1 MRPCRSLAILALAVN
16 GLCLSVAQGQDRS
29 SPELHKLY
37 ALVVVD
43 INSGLGESVVID
55 GNRVEEALRHGIG
68 SDRLSVTRLTGK
80 DVTPKGILGYYQSL
94 RGKVTREDAL
104 FFYYCGH
111 GAIDVDRGHFLYLQE
126 GKGGNFYR
134 SELRQAML
142 KPNAGL
148 TVIVTDCCSEKM
160 KLKAKH
166 KTRASPDPLHD
177 DAKPIFRNLFF
188 QHRGLVD
195 ITAATDN
202 CSWGDD
208 HQGGLFTRNFGKVL
222 ANSRIQDVD
231 DNHDGFVSW
240 KEFFNKVQGLTQKTF
255 SVWAPKARS
264 EGEKIEQTSQ
274 KPHAFALSEGGMPAV
289 TLLNERIQPLRYQF
303 RWAGESSW
311 SNATIP
317 AGDARVHVPARGARA
332 PSKLEVMIDGDSPQL
347 LEPGRTYRETGKK

>member
-1 MRPCRSLAILALAVN
+1 MPSCRIVVVIALAVG
-16 GLCLSVAQGQDRS
+16 GLFLSDVRGQDKS
-29 SPELHKLY
+29 APELHKLY
-37 ALVVVD
+37 ALLVVD

-55 GNRVEEALRHGIG
+55 GDRVKDALRHGIG
-68 SDRLSVTRLTGK
+68 SDRLALTTLTGK
-80 DVTPKGILGYYQSL
+80 EVTPREILAYYQNL
-94 RGKVTREDAL
+94 RNKVTKDDAL
-104 FFYYCGH
+104 FFFYCGH

-126 GKGGNFYR
+126 GKAENLYR
-134 SELRQAML
+134 ADLRQAMVKL
-142 KPNAGL
+142 GAGL

-166 KTRASPDPLHD
+166 KTRASPEPLHD

-208 HQGGLFTRNFGKVL
+208 HQGGLFTRNFGKLL
-222 ANSRIQDVD
+222 ANSRIQEVD
-231 DNHDGFVSW
+231 ANHDGFVSW
-240 KEFFNKVQGLTQKTF
+240 KEFFTRVQALTEKTF

-264 EGEKIEQTSQ
+264 DGEKIDQTSQ
-274 KPHAFALSEGGMPAV
+274 KPHAFALSEGSTPAV
-289 TLLNERIQPLRYQF
+289 TLLNETIQPLRYRF
-303 RWAGESSW
+303 RWTGEANW

-317 AGDARVHVPARGARA
+317 GGEARVHVPRRA
-332 PSKLEVMIDGDSPQL
+332 TNKLEVLIDGNKSQV